1 MVGLESSMDQA
12 EAAKKTKQ
20 PKIDAAEEERQKKF
34 YEQLRKLFKTCAG
47 MLKAGMSKKENQPHL
62 PYI

>member
-20 PKIDAAEEERQKKF
+20 PKVDAAEKARQKKF
-34 YEQLRKLFKTCAG
+34 ADQLRKGSAPQP
-47 MLKAGMSKKENQPHL
+47 KAAKAR
-62 PYI
+62 

>member
-20 PKIDAAEEERQKKF
+20 PKVDALKRRG
-34 YEQLRKLFKTCAG
+34 RKSSLN
-47 MLKAGMSKKENQPHL
+47 S
-62 PYI
+62 

>member
-20 PKIDAAEEERQKKF
+20 PKVALSASMSLISIG
-34 YEQLRKLFKTCAG
+34 LFIMISR
-47 MLKAGMSKKENQPHL
+47 MLKNLIG
-62 PYI
+62 